1 MFGSKTSKED
11 IEIISD
17 DQIKTKTM
25 LLLQNNVQMKYL
37 SFNLVLIF
45 VHNIKVL
52 LLIFYNL
59 FNTQF
64 FCRFE
69 KYPNLIKLSYVH
81 YTRSK
86 STAPPF
92 KWFCLVLFISLTFF
106 ENLNNQ
112 FQYHWIYSQ
121 LKWIPHDTDQGSN
134 TSLVLLHTYLQS
146 NVASRWYQLVS
157 RMKTS

>member
-64 FCRFE
+64 F
-69 KYPNLIKLSYVH
+69 VD
-81 YTRSK
+81 
-86 STAPPF
+86 
-92 KWFCLVLFISLTFF
+92 
-106 ENLNNQ
+106 
-112 FQYHWIYSQ
+112 
-121 LKWIPHDTDQGSN
+121 LKNIPI
-134 TSLVLLHTYLQS
+134 
-146 NVASRWYQLVS
+146 
-157 RMKTS
+157 